1 MGKEQKWVSMLIGY
15 DFEVKYKLGKQNSAA
30 DALSMRLHLSATSSA
45 TSTVQF
51 FEWDGI
57 EELLADEK
65 LRKVMQELVIQLDV
79 HPRYEL
85 KRETMLRRQ
94 VGSSKDLCKNSF
106 GAKRIP

>member
-15 DFEVKYKLGKQNSAA
+15 DFEVKYKLGKQNSAV

-65 LRKVMQELVIQLDV
+65 L
-79 HPRYEL
+79 
-85 KRETMLRRQ
+85 
-94 VGSSKDLCKNSF
+94 S
-106 GAKRIP
+106 